1 MKWSIRNST
10 THWYNPASLLQNES
24 FRERPQVFKDVSY
37 LAGGFKHTF
46 SCRLPNM
53 ENNYLL
59 CGVVVKVLEE
69 KKTYT
74 PPPPLYYIKKVEQ

>member
-1 MKWSIRNST
+1 
-10 THWYNPASLLQNES
+10 
-24 FRERPQVFKDVSY
+24 
-37 LAGGFKHTF
+37 
-46 SCRLPNM
+46 M

-74 PPPPLYYIKKVEQ
+74 PPHPFIILKKWNNESKEEASY